1 MTMKKHTLH
10 TNLLQHKPLEN
21 ALYIIPTPIGNL
33 QDITL
38 RGLSTLMNI
47 DILACED
54 TRTTQKLLDAY
65 QINVKTV
72 PYHDHNG
79 ETMRPKIIN
88 DLKDGKIIG
97 LVSDAGTPLVSD
109 PGFKL
114 VRDVLAAG
122 HKVIPLPGA
131 SAPLTALC
139 GAGLPSD
146 VFTFAGFMPQKSG
159 ARQKT
164 LQKFQDYNHTL
175 IFFEGPSRLC
185 DTLADMKSILGQR
198 HVVVARE
205 LTKMFEEFK
214 SGDFDSV
221 INYYANHKPKGEIVI
236 IVGPLET
243 TENTYDIDELLKQ
256 ALEQHRVK
264 DAANMVA
271 EITGRP
277 KKEIYEHALKIKNSI

>member
-1 MTMKKHTLH
+1 MTQKQIPLKQTP
-10 TNLLQHKPLEN
+10 LQN
-21 ALYIIPTPIGNL
+21 ALYVIATPIGNL

-38 RGLSTLMNI
+38 RSLTTLMGV

-54 TRTTQKLLDAY
+54 TRTTQKLLDAFD
-65 QINVKTV
+65 ITVKTL

-79 ETMRPKIIN
+79 ESMRPKIIQA
-88 DLKDGKIIG
+88 LADGKSVG

-114 VRDVLAAG
+114 VRDTLQAG
-122 HKVIPLPGA
+122 YKVIPLPGA

-146 VFTFAGFMPQKSG
+146 IFTFAGFLPQKSG

-164 LQKFQDYNHTL
+164 LQTFQDTHHTL

-185 DTLADMKSILGQR
+185 DTLADMQTVLGDR
-198 HVVVARE
+198 PVVVARE
-205 LTKMFEEFK
+205 LTKLYEEFT
-214 SGDFDSV
+214 SGDFKTV
-221 INYYANHKPKGEIVI
+221 IAHYQSTPPKGEIVI
-236 IVGPLET
+236 LVGPPD
-243 TENTYDIDELLKQ
+243 NPQQDHDIDALLQQ
-256 ALEQHRVK
+256 ALQNHRTK
-264 DAANMVA
+264 DAATMVA

-277 KKEIYEHALKIKNSI
+277 KKEIYERALHLKDN

>member
-1 MTMKKHTLH
+1 MLTENTL
-10 TNLLQHKPLEN
+10 LKRAPLEN

-33 QDITL
+33 QDMTL
-38 RGLSTLMNI
+38 RGLNALMGV

-54 TRTTQKLLDAY
+54 TRTTQKLLDAF
-65 QINVKTV
+65 QIIVKTV

-79 ETMRPKIIN
+79 QSMRPKITQA
-88 DLKDGKIIG
+88 LTDGKSVG

-114 VRDVLAAG
+114 VRDVLQAG

-146 VFTFAGFMPQKSG
+146 CFTFVGFLPQKSG
-159 ARQKT
+159 ARKSA
-164 LQKFQDYNHTL
+164 LQQYQDYPHTL

-185 DTLADMKSILGQR
+185 DTLSDMQNTLGR
-198 HVVVARE
+198 RPVVVARE
-205 LTKMFEEFK
+205 LTKVYEEFK
-214 SGDFDSV
+214 GGDFATV
-221 INYYANHKPKGEIVI
+221 IDYYQQTPPKGEIVI
-236 IVGPLET
+236 LLGPPESNQPT
-243 TENTYDIDELLKQ
+243 QDIDTLLRQ
-256 ALEQHRVK
+256 ALLDNSTK
-264 DAANMVA
+264 DAAHMVA

-277 KKEIYEHALKIKNSI
+277 KKEIYQRALTLKDS